1 MMALVTMLPVL
12 FSAIEVNNPALTD
25 PYFGV
30 F

>member
-1 MMALVTMLPVL
+1 MTALVTMLPVL
-12 FSAIEVNNPALTD
+12 FSAIEVNNPASTK